1 MTCDNS
7 PKSRIIPAPPKPW
20 KNWEELMALALVEAE
35 KAASAGE
42 VPVGAIVIDSQGSV
56 IGAGYNQTITT
67 CSPAAHAEILA
78 LQDAAQSLDNYRL
91 NDCHLIVTMEPC
103 LMCTGAIVHARVAG
117 LVYGAYD
124 TKGGTISSCL
134 DGLEF
139 PFHNSKVWH
148 MGGILEKECSA
159 MLNDFFAA
167 KR

>member
-1 MTCDNS
+1 MTFDNS
-7 PKSRIIPAPPKPW
+7 LKSRIIPAPPKPW
-20 KNWEELMALALVEAE
+20 ENWETLMALALVEAE

-42 VPVGAIVIDSQGSV
+42 VPVGAIVIDGQGNV
-56 IGAGYNQTITT
+56 IGAGHNQTITT

-78 LQDAAQSLDNYRL
+78 LQNAARSLGNYRL
-91 NDCHLIVTMEPC
+91 KDCHLIVTMEPC
-103 LMCTGAIVHARVAG
+103 LMCTGAIIHARVTG

-159 MLNDFFAA
+159 MLHDFFEK